1 MEGHR
6 YGGRAGPA
14 AGTLRQWIRL
24 RAACIPVPSLR
35 RERGRSTVHHPATH
49 GDGPN
54 ADRTRAHRRRAGLAH
69 AAEAMTLHSCSRLGP
84 YEIVALIGAGGM
96 GEVYR
101 AKDSKLGRDVALK

>member
-1 MEGHR
+1 
-6 YGGRAGPA
+6 
-14 AGTLRQWIRL
+14 
-24 RAACIPVPSLR
+24 
-35 RERGRSTVHHPATH
+35 STVHHPATH

-101 AKDSKLGRDVALK
+101 AKDSKLGRDVALKVLPETFVNDPERLARFRREAQVLASLNPRGFSLG